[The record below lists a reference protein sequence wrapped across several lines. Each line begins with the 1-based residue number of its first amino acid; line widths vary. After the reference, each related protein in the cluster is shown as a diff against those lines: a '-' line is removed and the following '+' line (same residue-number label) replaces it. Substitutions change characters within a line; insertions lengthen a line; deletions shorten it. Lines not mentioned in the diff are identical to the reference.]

1 MVRGVGLVLGACRP
15 RGVSVRVCH
24 RVLTGGL
31 PGSAPAV
38 PRPSV
43 PRPSPA
49 LRGFCRSRGSTV
61 AGRFSLRLPPRP
73 SSRLP
78 PRPVRPARPGSSR
91 CRGGRGGGEGTGRGG
106 RGRRGLPSCGGGVV
120 GGSGASVVGPAR
132 RSRCSLVRRGA
143 SARARTGAGP
153 LVRGGSRP
161 LSPPVRAARSS
172 PFALA
177 SRPRI
182 ARSVPRA
189 LPLTRAPILPPSL
202 ARSLS
207 LSRLP
212 PRLGFAR
219 APYLVDPA
227 SSICLSQRLSHAC
240 LSTHGR
246 YSETANGSLN
256 QLWFLWSL
264 APLLLG

>member
-15 RGVSVRVCH
+15 RGVSVRVCR
-24 RVLTGGL
+24 RVPTGGL

-43 PRPSPA
+43 PRPSSRSEGVRSFPRVDRRRSLLSPPPSA
-49 LRGFCRSRGSTV
+49 LV
-61 AGRFSLRLPPRP
+61 LP
-73 SSRLP
+73 LA

-91 CRGGRGGGEGTGRGG
+91 CRGGGVGEVGGGQGKEEGEKGVCRGGG
-106 RGRRGLPSCGGGVV
+106 GVG

-161 LSPPVRAARSS
+161 LSPPVRASRSS

-177 SRPRI
+177 SRPCT
-182 ARSVPRA
+182 ARSVPRGPA
-189 LPLTRAPILPPSL
+189 AHPRPYPPSLPPSL
-202 ARSLS
+202 SLS
-207 LSRLP
+207 LSLS
-212 PRLGFAR
+212 
-219 APYLVDPA
+219 PA
-227 SSICLSQRLSHAC
+227 SRRVSASLALLTWLILPVAYAC
-240 LSTHGR
+240 LKD
-246 YSETANGSLN
+246 
-256 QLWFLWSL
+256 
-264 APLLLG
+264 

>member
-1 MVRGVGLVLGACRP
+1 MGACRP
-15 RGVSVRVCH
+15 RGVSVRVC
-24 RVLTGGL
+24 RRALTGGL

-78 PRPVRPARPGSSR
+78 RARYGRRVPALPDAAAGEE
-91 CRGGRGGGEGTGRGG
+91 GGKGRGKEGGKKGV
-106 RGRRGLPSCGGGVV
+106 LPSCGGGVG

-153 LVRGGSRP
+153 LVRGGFP
-161 LSPPVRAARSS
+161 A
-172 PFALA
+172 ALA
-177 SRPRI
+177 SRSRGPLVPVRPRLPP
-182 ARSVPRA
+182 AHRPLRSPGTAAHPRPLYS
-189 LPLTRAPILPPSL
+189 LPLSL
-202 ARSLS
+202 ALSLS

>member
-1 MVRGVGLVLGACRP
+1 MGACRP
-15 RGVSVRVCH
+15 RGVSVRVCR

-78 PRPVRPARPGSSR
+78 RARYGRRVPALPDAAAGEE
-91 CRGGRGGGEGTGRGG
+91 GGKGRGKEGGKKGV
-106 RGRRGLPSCGGGVV
+106 LPSCGGGVG

-153 LVRGGSRP
+153 PRSGGVPGRSRLP
-161 LSPPVRAARSS
+161 FARPARPRSPSPPARASPAPFPGRRRS
-172 PFALA
+172 PA
-177 SRPRI
+177 
-182 ARSVPRA
+182 
-189 LPLTRAPILPPSL
+189 PLYSLPPSL
-202 ARSLS
+202 SRSLS
-207 LSRLP
+207 LSLP
-212 PRLGFAR
+212 PPAASRLR
-219 APYLVDPA
+219 
-227 SSICLSQRLSHAC
+227 SR
-240 LSTHGR
+240 
-246 YSETANGSLN
+246 SL
-256 QLWFLWSL
+256 
-264 APLLLG
+264 PG